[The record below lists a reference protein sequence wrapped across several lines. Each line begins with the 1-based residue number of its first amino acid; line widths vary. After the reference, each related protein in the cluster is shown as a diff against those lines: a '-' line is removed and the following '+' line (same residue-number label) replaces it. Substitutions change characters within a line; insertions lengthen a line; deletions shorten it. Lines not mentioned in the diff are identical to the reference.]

1 MMKEGNKM
9 YSIKEMNNQIV
20 NEYEKEIK
28 EYLKETLNQNN
39 IICDTAFV
47 DKTYKDMKD
56 FIEDESAIII
66 CAFDNDK
73 LLGFIW
79 GYEREVNENKRIHIN
94 YFIVN
99 SNYRKQ
105 GIGKR
110 LIEKIYK
117 IAKNRN
123 IAKIEL
129 MVTAQNKEAV
139 DFYKKQNFNIE
150 RIVLCK
156 DI

>member
-1 MMKEGNKM
+1 M

>member
-139 DFYKKQNFNIE
+139 DFYKKQKINKGRIE
-150 RIVLCK
+150 
-156 DI
+156 